1 MPPIGQ
7 KLIFLLVD
15 HDGRVQHGVI
25 NSIDIQTIMDCLEQ
39 HPFLIIWMIMHMEE
53 VVDGLEGGGIDIYI
67 CFKKNLIH
75 TSLASAMIQLSSLS
89 MAYVF
94 AWLFVFTWIL
104 SKV

>member
-1 MPPIGQ
+1 
-7 KLIFLLVD
+7 
-15 HDGRVQHGVI
+15 
-25 NSIDIQTIMDCLEQ
+25 
-39 HPFLIIWMIMHMEE
+39 MEE

-67 CFKKNLIH
+67 CFKKNLTH
-75 TSLASAMIQLSSLS
+75 SSLASAMNQLSTLS